1 MIQEPLWTKAMKIL
15 ELLFKHH
22 LMSTLFVGI
31 ITTGILLFIPSN
43 LLGYLGLEEF
53 ACSCKG
59 YLGITFLAG
68 TICLIVI
75 GLPRFINWWKRK
87 RMFKGQDARYRIEQ
101 TSDWGKSLIR
111 QLYESPSRSL
121 KLPLQDANVTL
132 MIHTQILTNSQLG
145 DRIGFDCILQP
156 WVVEFLDQNPKD
168 LAKLPKFAKPYKI
181 PSIFD

>member
-31 ITTGILLFIPSN
+31 ITTGVLLFIPSN

-59 YLGITFLAG
+59 YLGIIFLAG

-75 GLPRFINWWKRK
+75 GLPRLINWWKQYK
-87 RMFKGQDARYRIEQ
+87 MFKGRDARYRIDQ
-101 TSDWGKSLIR
+101 VSDWGKSLIR
-111 QLYESPSRSL
+111 QMYESSSRSL
-121 KLPLQDANVTL
+121 KLPLENANVDL
-132 MIHTQILTNSQLG
+132 MVRMQILTRPAIG
-145 DRIGFDCILQP
+145 DSIGFDHILQP

-168 LAKLPKFAKPYKI
+168 LAKLPKFARPYKI